1 MPCITAEQTL
11 ANIEPIPAPAATP
24 TTKQHFL
31 SPMPVLPARRLQTF
45 LNCGPLRNLS
55 NGCNGGDVP
64 DVLSYMSK
72 WGLPDETC
80 L

>member
-1 MPCITAEQTL
+1 MLPHAADGPLL
-11 ANIEPIPAPAATP
+11 AI
-24 TTKQHFL
+24 
-31 SPMPVLPARRLQTF
+31 QTF

-64 DVLSYMSK
+64 DVLAYMAK